1 MMPGVDPQH
10 GRRMTLLP
18 LRWASASIALAAALA
33 LAACGGATYTSSA
46 AGTPKPASTP
56 TPEAGGQFTAT
67 GTIRLGTT
75 VTADLVTCSYP
86 SLNGLEITMQV
97 STADQSMGGY
107 ITLTQNK
114 VYVRIGE
121 GSGTSYTQRNFS
133 GPGVTDFNASTGAKF
148 NTQLVDDTPSGQST
162 GTIGALTAI
171 SGSVSCGNKT
181 PGGGAII
188 ITGNSS
194 GGAISGALT
203 SMLVSCPT
211 GASYALINGLTQVG
225 SSPAS
230 VEIGGGS
237 NGEVYFAAI
246 STTSASYF
254 FTSSA
259 AGLYTLSAG
268 HVIWS
273 HAVLTQSGSDAAGQT
288 ITITG
293 NATCGT

>member
-1 MMPGVDPQH
+1 
-10 GRRMTLLP
+10 MTG
-18 LRWASASIALAAALA
+18 AIA
-33 LAACGGATYTSSA
+33 
-46 AGTPKPASTP
+46 
-56 TPEAGGQFTAT
+56 
-67 GTIRLGTT
+67 LGTT
-75 VTADLVTCSYP
+75 VTPDLVTCSFP

-97 STADQSMGGY
+97 STADQSIGGF
-107 ITLTQNK
+107 ITLTPNK

-121 GSGTSYTQRNFS
+121 GSGTTYTQRNFS
-133 GPGVTDFNASTGAKF
+133 GSGVTGFNASTGAKF
-148 NTQLVDDTPSGQST
+148 NSQLVDDTPSGQST

-171 SGSVSCGNKT
+171 SGSVSCGDKT

-194 GGAISGALT
+194 GGAIGGALT

-211 GASYALINGLTQVG
+211 GADYALINGLTQLG
-225 SSPAS
+225 STPAS

-237 NGEVYFAAI
+237 DGEVYFASI
-246 STTSASYF
+246 STTTASYF
-254 FTSSA
+254 FASSA
-259 AGLYTLSAG
+259 ASLYTLSAG

-273 HAVLTQSGSDAAGQT
+273 HAVLTQSGSGADGQT